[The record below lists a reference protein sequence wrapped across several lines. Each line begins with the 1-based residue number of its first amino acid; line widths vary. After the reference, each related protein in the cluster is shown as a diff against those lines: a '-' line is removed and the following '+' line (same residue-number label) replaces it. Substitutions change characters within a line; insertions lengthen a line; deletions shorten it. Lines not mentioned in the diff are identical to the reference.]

1 MLFKTS
7 IGLALAGLV
16 LAVLAAL
23 PASAAGNRIN
33 VRDDYFQPRAK
44 TVTKGTRLVWVNVGS
59 SPHTVTTSGW
69 SQTLNPGQ
77 RYARVVKRGFRYHC
91 AFHSG
96 MTGRVAI
103 G

>member
-7 IGLALAGLV
+7 IALAAAGL
-16 LAVLAAL
+16 VLAAL

-33 VRDDYFQPRAK
+33 VRDDYFQPGVR
-44 TVTKGTRLVWVNVGS
+44 TVTKGTRVVWVNVGS
-59 SPHTVTTSGW
+59 SPHTVTTNGW
-69 SQTLNPGQ
+69 SRNLNPGQ

-91 AFHSG
+91 IYHDG
-96 MTGRVAI
+96 MAGRIAI